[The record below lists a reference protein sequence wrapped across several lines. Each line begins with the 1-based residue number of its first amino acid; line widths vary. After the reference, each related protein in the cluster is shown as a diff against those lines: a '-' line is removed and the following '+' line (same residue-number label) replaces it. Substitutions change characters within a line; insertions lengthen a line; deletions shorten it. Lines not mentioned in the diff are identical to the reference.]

1 MKRLLASVVLLVA
14 GATTALSQEQFDFD
28 NPSIPAVTEA
38 LLQASAPSGGHSLAL
53 SIVGF
58 EYSYE
63 LPIGGQWTI
72 VFSAGAPCVVTGRLV
87 ETRSEST
94 TIEYGG
100 YSETHSHSESHT
112 TYYFGPR
119 PGVTIEPRVYTS
131 LMRRTL
137 KGRKTI
143 NNSSDFVSF
152 KTRFYTTSFND
163 MQISIVPAYG
173 IRRGGEHWYR
183 EYTFG
188 LGLHTA
194 CAGILPHLGFK
205 IGYTL

>member
-72 VFSAGAPCVVTGRLV
+72 IFSAGAPCVVTGRLV

-100 YSETHSHSESHT
+100 YSGTHSHSESHT

-152 KTRFYTTSFND
+152 KTRFYTANFND
-163 MQISIVPAYG
+163 IQISIVPAYG

-194 CAGILPHLGFK
+194 CLGVLPHLGFK

>member
-1 MKRLLASVVLLVA
+1 MKRFFVFIVFFAAL
-14 GATTALSQEQFDFD
+14 ATTSLAQEQFDFD
-28 NPSIPAVTEA
+28 NPSIPVVAEA
-38 LLQASAPSGGHSLAL
+38 LRASTPCGGHSLAL

-152 KTRFYTTSFND
+152 KTRFYTANFND
-163 MQISIVPAYG
+163 IQISIVPAYG

-194 CAGILPHLGFK
+194 CLGILPHLGFK

>member
-1 MKRLLASVVLLVA
+1 MKKFLASVVVLVA

-53 SIVGF
+53 SIIGF

-72 VFSAGAPCVVTGRLV
+72 VFSAGAPFVVTGRLV

-100 YSETHSHSESHT
+100 YYETHSHSESHT

-152 KTRFYTTSFND
+152 KTRFYTANFND
-163 MQISIVPAYG
+163 IQISIVPAYG
-173 IRRGGEHWYR
+173 IRRGGEHWFR

-188 LGLHTA
+188 VGLHTA
-194 CAGILPHLGFK
+194 CLGLLPHIGFK

>member
-1 MKRLLASVVLLVA
+1 MKRLLALVVLLAAVA
-14 GATTALSQEQFDFD
+14 ATALAQEQFDFD

-38 LLQASAPSGGHSLAL
+38 LRSSAPSGGHSFSL
-53 SIVGF
+53 SILGL
-58 EYSYE
+58 EYNYE
-63 LPIGGQWTI
+63 LPIGGKWTI
-72 VFSAGAPCVVTGRLV
+72 VFSAGAPSVVTGWQQI
-87 ETRSEST
+87 TRTEST
-94 TIEYGG
+94 TIDSGTI
-100 YSETHSHSESHT
+100 STTHSKTNSQT

-119 PGVTIEPRVYTS
+119 PDVTIEPRLYTS
-131 LMRRTL
+131 LERRML
-137 KGRKTI
+137 KGRSTI

-194 CAGILPHLGFK
+194 CLGILPHLGFK